1 MMNHTLRTISE
12 LEDLSAPLYFTVKNF
27 IQSAYEED
35 KTAHVVVLCTQL
47 SLDRLHSLYDLQRH
61 WLGPISAVLYVK
73 ESDNIQD
80 AEAHVMTFFK
90 EKLPPNHRINLH
102 LMFSQVFTTPFHAN
116 FDYDIAYP
124 VNALRNLATMCAET
138 EYVLSLDVDFVP
150 SVGLYPFILKHA
162 KSLRNFNKTAFVLP
176 AFEWEKYDDSE
187 TLKSGPNMDKM
198 LWDYNSL
205 MEACLK
211 GEAIPFRYLKRKN
224 KTDMVSMRHGCLG
237 ELDQYNYKPTKA
249 HRQTN
254 YPLWFRSSARS
265 NLGDLE
271 LYDIQT
277 ENLPIENCGSGV
289 ATDRFYEPYFIVR
302 KDELVPFD
310 GRLRSYSFNKRIQC
324 TELLLQGIQFKGVV
338 GQFVIHKP
346 HVSSQDKS
354 RYKHQDHMAK
364 FIVKLYGSILQEFC
378 DGLGFQ
384 RIASWPNCTN
394 IP

>member
-1 MMNHTLRTISE
+1 MRPVATFEPTMNILACIFIIILHLNSAMSHMITFDHNSYMFIHRNSIGLFNVNKNMMNHTLRTISE
-12 LEDLSAPLYFTVKNF
+12 LEDLSAPLYFTVKNY

-211 GEAIPFRYLKRKN
+211 GEAIPFRYLKRKKQN
-224 KTDMVSMRHGCLG
+224 RYVKYATRLSRRTRSIQL
-237 ELDQYNYKPTKA
+237 QAYK
-249 HRQTN
+249 
-254 YPLWFRSSARS
+254 SSS
-265 NLGDLE
+265 PDKLSFVVQK
-271 LYDIQT
+271 I
-277 ENLPIENCGSGV
+277 
-289 ATDRFYEPYFIVR
+289 R
-302 KDELVPFD
+302 K
-310 GRLRSYSFNKRIQC
+310 K
-324 TELLLQGIQFKGVV
+324 
-338 GQFVIHKP
+338 
-346 HVSSQDKS
+346 
-354 RYKHQDHMAK
+354 
-364 FIVKLYGSILQEFC
+364 
-378 DGLGFQ
+378 
-384 RIASWPNCTN
+384 
-394 IP
+394 